1 MRYDFSERVALIIGA
16 GRGIGRS
23 LAGLVSECGAKVAIV
38 DRGEYLY
45 EVEEEIRDQGR
56 EVTAILTDISQKEQV
71 DNMVKEVVERYGK
84 IDFLVNNAGVFRFEY
99 FADLEVDKWDEV
111 VNTNLKGCFLVTHA
125 VLPYMRERKFGRIVN
140 LSSLFAFDNVGGYS
154 AYNASKAAINSLT
167 VTLSKEEARNNI
179 RVNAVAPGA
188 IDTPMNI
195 PLKNDQKL
203 LDRVISLI
211 PMRRLGKPEEVA
223 KTVAFLLSEDASYIT
238 GHVLWVTGGYRNP
251 F

>member
-16 GRGIGRS
+16 GRGIGQS
-23 LAGLVSECGAKVAIV
+23 LAELLSECGSKVAMV
-38 DRGEYLY
+38 DRGEYLHD
-45 EVEEEIRDQGR
+45 VEAEIKDKGR

-71 DNMVKEVVERYGK
+71 DNMVKEVVEKYGK
-84 IDFLVNNAGVFRFEY
+84 IDFLVNNAGIFRFQY
-99 FADLEVDKWDEV
+99 FADLNIAEWDEV
-111 VNTNLKGCFLVTHA
+111 VNTNLRGCFLVTHA

-154 AYNASKAAINSLT
+154 SYNASKAGINALT

-179 RVNAVAPGA
+179 LVNAVAPGA

-195 PLKNDQKL
+195 PLKNDKKL
-203 LDRVISLI
+203 LDRIISLI

-223 KTVAFLLSEDASYIT
+223 KAVAFLLSEDASYIT
-238 GHVLWVTGGYRNP
+238 GQVLWVTGGYRNP
-251 F
+251 Y

>member
-1 MRYDFSERVALIIGA
+1 MKYDFSERVALIIGA
-16 GRGIGRS
+16 GRGIGQS
-23 LAGLVSECGAKVAIV
+23 IAELLSESGAKVAIV
-38 DRGEYLY
+38 DRGEYIH
-45 EVEEEIRDQGR
+45 EVEAAIRDQGR
-56 EVTAILTDISQKEQV
+56 EVAAFLTDISQKAQV
-71 DNMVKEVVERYGK
+71 DKMVKEVVERYGK
-84 IDFLVNNAGVFRFEY
+84 IDFLVNNAGIFRFKY
-99 FADLEVDKWDEV
+99 FANLEVDQWDEV

-125 VLPYMRERKFGRIVN
+125 VLPHMRERQFGRIVN

-154 AYNASKAAINSLT
+154 SYNASKAGINALT

-195 PLKNDQKL
+195 PLKNDKKL
-203 LDRVISLI
+203 LNRIISLT

-223 KTVAFLLSEDASYIT
+223 KAVAFLLSEDASYIT